1 MTWVV
6 TVLLVLL
13 VGALA
18 LLVAERGGASM
29 PAAYDDRP
37 DVSLPDGPLRGDD
50 LRGVRLNTA
59 VRGYRADEVDA
70 LLARLADELDR
81 RDAPDGAASPGPRD
95 APEA

>member
-13 VGALA
+13 VGAVA
-18 LLVAERGGASM
+18 VLVAERGGGSM

-50 LRGVRLNTA
+50 LRGC
-59 VRGYRADEVDA
+59 G
-70 LLARLADELDR
+70 
-81 RDAPDGAASPGPRD
+81 
-95 APEA
+95 